1 MHIRCKVSAR
11 MASRLVTTVAQIHTP
26 AQHQRKSTNKY
37 QPWLLRLEVSGSIS
51 SFACTSRT
59 LARHDIVY
67 KRPDIDICR
76 YRHQDSTISCLRFW
90 ATISGT
96 ILSYDIEVSVFDIE
110 YSKLRYRITQKWKNA
125 DIVCFI
131 FDIEA
136 CQYRINLRYRMFL
149 AATIS
154 KNLRYRH

>member
-1 MHIRCKVSAR
+1 MYSVRTCTYRVR
-11 MASRLVTTVAQIHTP
+11 TTVHNSRCQYIFHDLYHDVTICT
-26 AQHQRKSTNKY
+26 RNISYTNSAY
-37 QPWLLRLEVSGSIS
+37 TSG
-51 SFACTSRT
+51 T

-125 DIVCFI
+125 DIECFI
-131 FDIEA
+131 YDIEA
-136 CQYRINLRYRMFL
+136 CRYRINLRYRMFL

-154 KNLRYRH
+154 KNLRYRHKNHISIS